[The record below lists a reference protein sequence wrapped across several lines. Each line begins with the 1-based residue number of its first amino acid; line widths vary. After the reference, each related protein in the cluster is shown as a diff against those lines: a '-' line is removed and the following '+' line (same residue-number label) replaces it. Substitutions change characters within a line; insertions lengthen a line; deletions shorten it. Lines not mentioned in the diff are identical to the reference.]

1 MITEPGPD
9 KVLSSG
15 PVELI
20 EAVKSKVLISVK
32 AHGSN
37 IVVIAGHYDCAGNP
51 VSKEEHCEEIKKSI
65 KVIQSWNIP
74 IIVGVWVNEGWKI
87 EIVDG
92 IE

>member
-1 MITEPGPD
+1 VITEPGCD

-20 EAVKSKVLISVK
+20 EAIKSKVLISVK

-51 VSKEEHCEEIKKSI
+51 VSKEEHWEGIKKSI
-65 KVIQSWNIP
+65 KVIRSWNIP
-74 IIVGVWVNEGWKI
+74 IIVGVWVNEEWKTEVVDRI
-87 EIVDG
+87 E
-92 IE
+92 